1 MNHLWIT
8 GDSKNDLKINI
19 FLAEVES
26 AVKSAVDVEVDV
38 DLDADTGVVFKD
50 PAQLPTAQH
59 WAAEQQ
65 SNKFNCFMYNLQ
77 KDQVNIVLTQ
87 PIFCWQPSFP

>member
-26 AVKSAVDVEVDV
+26 AVKSAVDVDV

-50 PAQLPTAQH
+50 PALLI
-59 WAAEQQ
+59 
-65 SNKFNCFMYNLQ
+65 SINY
-77 KDQVNIVLTQ
+77 
-87 PIFCWQPSFP
+87 IFLIPRIIKV